1 MSTTLHPATPDMSR
15 DEAAAILEKNKIHH
29 AIVNNIEGK
38 FAGLFSSWDIARE
51 CALDAKVR
59 FIPLRVLPP
68 NNLLSLFSFSFFP
81 SRELVLSPP
90 TPPPSFA
97 VLHWVVTEQMII

>member
-29 AIVNNIEGK
+29 AVVNNIEGK

-59 FIPLRVLPP
+59 FIPLRVLPRTTSS
-68 NNLLSLFSFSFFP
+68 SLFSLFLLSEP
-81 SRELVLSPP
+81 ARERVLSPP
-90 TPPPSFA
+90 TTSDTPRLSRFS
-97 VLHWVVTEQMII
+97 TGS